1 MDKIAIIG
9 TACLFPGAD
18 TPEAYWENLVANK
31 DSRISADKKHM
42 GRDPKDYFSP
52 QKDTK
57 DKYYCTTG
65 GYIENFQFDA
75 QDYALESKKLNALDN
90 TFLWA
95 LHVSREALKDSG
107 YADKAD
113 ILSRCGVVLGNLSFP
128 TQKSNKLFLPLY
140 HQALSTPLKD
150 LLNDSDFKMGDE
162 VDADLVNASVA
173 GMPASIISQAL
184 SLGDVSLVLDAACA
198 SSLYS
203 MKLACS
209 YLLSHKADMMLA
221 GAVSSADPWFV
232 SMGFST
238 FKAFPENVISRP
250 LDKDSSGL
258 NTGEGAGMFVLKR
271 YEDALRDGD
280 NIHAVISGIG
290 LSNDGKGKFVLS
302 PNQAGQVTCYDRAYK
317 DTELNPSDVD
327 YIECHATG
335 TPLGD
340 ATEIHS
346 MEEYFSNKDI
356 HFGMG
361 TAKSNFGHLLTSAG
375 MAGMLKI
382 ILSMKNDLLPA
393 TVNIQHAMTSDKDN
407 IAGDNILTENKVWSD
422 ISAGHGK
429 KKEKVAAISAFGF
442 GGTNA
447 HLILEQHQE
456 KNKAK
461 ILKRKMTPPIK
472 NQSISIVGMGAF
484 FGENKNLAELEN
496 TIYQSKSCQTELPK
510 NRWQGIEKDT
520 SILEK
525 FGLSEQQ
532 EKPQGNFI
540 DQFDFDH
547 LYFKIPPE
555 EQAPLLPQQLLMMK
569 VLDEALQDANLPKGG
584 NIGVIVAMEMDLGI
598 HQFRG
603 RIDAAWQL
611 QESLRNSQITLNDEQ
626 QDQLTELLK
635 DSLHNAVEIN
645 QFTSFIGNII
655 PCRICSLWDFS
666 GPAFTIS
673 AQENSVF
680 KALEVAKLFLESG
693 DVDAMVVGSVDLS
706 GSVENIY
713 IQNQRNTRDISNNSS
728 LSFEQNSQG
737 WSIGEGAG
745 AVVLKRSDQLEKDER
760 IYANIEGFSGVRN
773 ISINSLQQAT
783 DNALKEA
790 DIKQDQIDYIELN
803 SSGIPNQDEAEIAS
817 LVAHYK
823 KRTPDNSCALGSIK
837 SNVGHNFA
845 ASGIAALIK
854 TSLCLYNRFIPGIP
868 NWEQPKD
875 LEQWQD
881 QQFYFP
887 QESRPWLINQGK
899 SKKAIIKRYAA
910 INGLGQDNS
919 AYHMILSDSGSRI
932 PTNTIKNQQPENH
945 YFDQLAENQALFLFP
960 IAAHSENELQ
970 TLLSQLQNSVNN
982 SVSLAE
988 LSVDKLTEFQK
999 INKPKYSLSI
1009 LARSSEELQR
1019 ETRSA
1024 INAVAES
1031 IASGEEW
1038 STPLGSYFT
1047 PTPQGDKGKI
1057 AFVYPGGFNS
1067 YIGMA
1072 RTVFHMFPELID
1084 QVAHSTSCLKKM
1096 MRTHYV
1102 YPETVSNP
1110 DKKAFK
1116 ELEATMGDDAVA
1128 MFESGIMTSIV
1139 YTKLIQDIL
1148 GVKHEAAFGHSMG
1161 ELSMLFSSGA
1171 WDNTDYMSETLH
1183 STATFHNRLV
1193 GEMDVVRKA
1202 WDLPAYKEGDKPIWG
1217 TYTLR
1222 TSPEKAEPVIAE
1234 EERVFLII
1242 VNAPNEIV
1250 IAGDDEACKR
1260 VVKKLKW
1267 RLFPVPIKDV
1277 VHNEL
1282 VLAEFD
1288 ALETLHTMP
1297 TTAIKGVDFY
1307 TAAYYKKTQMK
1318 AEVIGHNIATFYTH
1332 MVDFPKLVN
1341 QVYDDGSRIFIELG
1355 PQSSCSKWVGE
1366 SLKGKQH
1373 LSVSINRKG
1382 ADDYTSLLR
1391 LAAKLTSHGVAM
1403 HLDKLFPHSVKDA
1416 EQLVKAKPA
1425 LIKSVVLGKKPFADV
1440 ILTDEN
1446 RRRFAPQKNISKPVI
1461 VEKPVIA
1468 QIAKPEIKKTAE
1480 PVRAPIKSVAKAII
1494 KESKEPVSA
1503 VSKNSSVTTSHS
1515 TYNFKAKSMESTFMP
1530 TYQSEMLQKMFQHNI
1545 NISEMHADFMQSRS
1559 QGLQTLSNLVF
1570 DSINNPNSHQFV
1582 NSAAVIQAPVAT
1594 DNQVQKQLFP
1604 TEYSTPKQI
1613 IYTEQDLREVAYG
1626 KIGKVFGP
1634 DYDII
1639 DTYSRRVMLPMDPYL
1654 LVTRVTEMNAEKGEY
1669 KPSTMTT
1676 EYDIP
1681 HNAWYSTD
1689 GQIPTCI
1696 CIESG
1701 QCDLLL
1707 ISYMGID
1714 FENKGQYV
1722 YRLLDCTLTFLD
1734 DQPKEGQ
1741 TLRYEISINSFAQ
1754 HKNNLLFFFS
1764 YECFVGDKMILK
1776 MDNGCAGFFSDEELA
1791 VGKGVIHTKEEESI
1805 RAKVVKS
1812 SFTPILQCQKTTF
1825 DRTDIQSLMDGDL
1838 AACYANPAYDK
1849 QGKNPSLHFPLEKI
1863 MMLDRITKVDR
1874 TGGLWG
1880 LGLIEAEKDLFPD
1893 EWYFTSHFRDDPV
1906 LAGSLMSEG
1915 CVQLLQF
1922 FMLYLG
1928 LHTKTID
1935 ARFQTIRN
1943 IPQPIRCR
1951 GQALPK
1957 DRLMTYRLEVT
1968 EVGLSSNGTGKPY
1981 ARGNVDIIIDGK
1993 IVVDFRDVCLELSE
2007 KSEQEKQ
2014 LLKFGSTA
2022 IAPAVE
2028 TAIPAAAQ
2036 SITETTSSMPPIHKP
2051 QIKPALFTEEQI
2063 VHFATGDIEACF
2075 GPEFALYKQPPA
2087 KAGDPPR
2094 RPPRTPN
2101 SYLQVMHRVL
2111 DVTGERHDFENTTK
2125 CTAEYDVS
2133 EDVWFCTENSYPSF
2147 SPYSMLMEIALQ
2159 PNGFLTSHIG
2169 STLIY
2174 PDINLYFRNLDGT
2187 GRLIKE
2193 IDLRG
2198 KTIVNKTTMYS
2209 TSAVMNNIIQKF
2221 TFELICDGETFYEG
2235 DAVFGFFSADSLSN
2249 QVGMDKGKKLLPWYK
2264 EENIPEQEL
2273 VVYDLNSE
2281 QAKKELFAA
2290 KPGKPFYHLAGGML
2304 SFLDESIV
2312 VPNGGKFGKGYVHS
2326 MNVIDAG
2333 DWFYPCHF
2341 YKDPVMPGSLG
2352 VEAMIQSIQV
2362 FALQQDLGKD
2372 FTNPRFGLVEDEAKW
2387 TYRGQIIP
2395 DNKVMTLEVHIKE
2408 IRKTPNRIDIV
2419 IDGNL
2424 WKDGLRIYSVE
2435 SIGLSIQE
2443 AQ

>member
-9 TACLFPGAD
+9 TACLFPGAE
-18 TPEAYWENLVANK
+18 TPEAYWENLLANK
-31 DSRISADKKHM
+31 DSRISADVEHM
-42 GRDPKDYFSP
+42 GRDAKDYFSP
-52 QKDTK
+52 HKDTK

-65 GYIENFQFDA
+65 GYIQNFHFDS
-75 QDYALESKKLNALDN
+75 QGYALDKEKLQGLDN

-95 LHVSREALKDSG
+95 LHVCREALKDSG
-107 YADKAD
+107 YSYDSKSD
-113 ILSRCGVVLGNLSFP
+113 HLSRCGVILGNLSFP

-140 HQALSTPLKD
+140 HQAMSTPLKD
-150 LLNDSDFKMGDE
+150 LFNEPDFKMGDE
-162 VDADLVNASVA
+162 VSGDFDNGTVA
-173 GMPASIISQAL
+173 GLPASIISQAL
-184 SLGDVSLVLDAACA
+184 SLGKVSLVLDAACA

-209 YLLSHKADMMLA
+209 YLSSHKADMMLA
-221 GAVSSADPWFV
+221 GAVSAADPWFV

-238 FKAFPENVISRP
+238 FKAFPEDVISRP
-250 LDKDSSGL
+250 LDKSSSGL

-271 YEDALRDGD
+271 YQDAVRDGD

-317 DTELNPSDVD
+317 DTNIKPDDVD

-340 ATEIHS
+340 ETEIHS
-346 MEEYFSNKDI
+346 MESFFADKDI
-356 HFGMG
+356 HFSMG

-382 ILSMKNDLLPA
+382 ILAMKNDLLPA
-393 TVNIQHAMTSDKDN
+393 TINVQQAISSDNSK
-407 IAGDNILTENKVWSD
+407 IAGENIVTQNKPWTD
-422 ISAGHGK
+422 SAAKKVK
-429 KKEKVAAISAFGF
+429 KKIAAISAFGF

-447 HLILEQHQE
+447 HLILEEHKQ
-456 KNKAK
+456 KSKAA
-461 ILKRKMTPPIK
+461 ILKKKPKPVK
-472 NQSISIVGMGAF
+472 NHSISIVGMGVY
-484 FGENKNLAELEN
+484 FGQNKNLSEFEN
-496 TIYQSKSCQTELPK
+496 TLYQSKQLKSTLPA
-510 NRWQGIEKDT
+510 NRWQGIEKDAA
-520 SILEK
+520 ILEK
-525 FGLSEQQ
+525 FGLPSFAEN
-532 EKPQGNFI
+532 PQGNFI
-540 DQFDFDH
+540 DQFNFDH

-569 VLDEALQDANLPKGG
+569 VLDEALQDSSLVNEKGKGG
-584 NIGVIVAMEMDLGI
+584 NIGVIVAMEMDAGI

-603 RIDAAWQL
+603 RIDASWQL
-611 QESLRNSQITLNDEQ
+611 QESLRNSNISLNEEQ
-626 QDQLTELLK
+626 QNQLTELLK

-673 AQENSVF
+673 SEENSVY

-693 DVDAMVVGSVDLS
+693 DVDAMVVGAVDLA
-706 GSVENIY
+706 GGIEHIY
-713 IQNQRNTRDISNNSS
+713 LQNQRNVVDTSNNSS
-728 LSFEQNSQG
+728 MSFAADSNG
-737 WSIGEGAG
+737 WTIGEGAG
-745 AVVLKRSDQLEKDER
+745 AVVLKRSDQLQKNER
-760 IYANIEGFSGVRN
+760 VYANIDGFSGGY
-773 ISINSLQQAT
+773 SSGSYAKDLQQAS
-783 DNALKEA
+783 DDALQQAGINRDEV
-790 DIKQDQIDYIELN
+790 DYIELN
-803 SSGIPNQDEAEIAS
+803 SSGIKQQDEAEITCLIAQ
-817 LVAHYK
+817 YK
-823 KRTPDNSCALGSIK
+823 QRSPDNSCALGGVKANI
-837 SNVGHNFA
+837 GHSFA
-845 ASGIAALIK
+845 AAGMASLIK
-854 TSLCLYNRFIPGIP
+854 MALCLYQRFIPGIP
-868 NWEQPKD
+868 NWEKAAD
-875 LEQWQD
+875 SDKWQD
-881 QQFYFP
+881 QQYYFP
-887 QESRPWLINQGK
+887 QESRPWLVNKGK
-899 SKKAIIKRYAA
+899 DKKKIKKRYAA
-910 INGLGQDNS
+910 INSLGQDNS
-919 AYHMILSDSGSRI
+919 VYHLILSDAAQ
-932 PTNTIKNQQPENH
+932 NQIPENN
-945 YFDQLAENQALFLFP
+945 YFEHLSDNQALFLFP
-960 IAAHSENELQ
+960 VAAQSESELQ
-970 TLLSQLQNSVNN
+970 SLLTQLETEAVSANSLQG
-982 SVSLAE
+982 LASSK
-988 LSVDKLTEFQK
+988 LSAFSETKSSEK
-999 INKPKYSLSI
+999 KPLSAKYRLSI
-1009 LARSSEELQR
+1009 LARSVDELHKQIK
-1019 ETRSA
+1019 SA
-1024 INAVAES
+1024 KTGISES
-1031 IASGEEW
+1031 IASGEDW

-1047 PTPQGDKGKI
+1047 PTPQAEKGKV

-1072 RTVFHMFPELID
+1072 RDVFHMFPELID
-1084 QVAHSTSCLKKM
+1084 KVAGSTSSLKRM

-1102 YPETVSNP
+1102 YPETVNAP

-1116 ELEATMGDDAVA
+1116 QLEFEMGEDAVA

-1148 GVKHEAAFGHSMG
+1148 GVKPDAAFGHSMG

-1202 WDLPAYKEGDKPIWG
+1202 WDLPPAKKGDAPIWG

-1222 TSPEKAEPVIAE
+1222 TSPEKAEVVIAE
-1234 EERVFLII
+1234 EDRVFLII

-1288 ALETLHTMP
+1288 ALAKLHTMP
-1297 TTAIKGVDFY
+1297 TTAIKDVDFY
-1307 TAAYYKKTQMK
+1307 TAADYKKTSMK
-1318 AEVIGHNIATFYTH
+1318 AEVIGNNIATFYTH

-1341 QVYDDGSRIFIELG
+1341 QVYDDGARIFIELG
-1355 PQSSCSKWVGE
+1355 PQSSCSKWVSE
-1366 SLKGKQH
+1366 SLKGKEH
-1373 LSVSINRKG
+1373 LAVSINRKG
-1382 ADDYTSLLR
+1382 VDDYTALLR

-1403 HLDKLFPHSVKDA
+1403 DLTKLFPKPAVQKKS
-1416 EQLVKAKPA
+1416 KPA
-1425 LIKSVVLGKKPFADV
+1425 LVKPVVLGKQPFADV

-1446 RRRFAPQKNISKPVI
+1446 RTKFAPQQTTPIVKIVKPVI
-1461 VEKPVIA
+1461 TIA
-1468 QIAKPEIKKTAE
+1468 QTPITPIVKAKITPL
-1480 PVRAPIKSVAKAII
+1480 VL
-1494 KESKEPVSA
+1494 
-1503 VSKNSSVTTSHS
+1503 SHS
-1515 TYNFKAKSMESTFMP
+1515 LKQTHTNTTNTNEMKANFMP
-1530 TYQSEMLQKMFQHNI
+1530 VYQSEMLQKMFQHNI

-1559 QGLQTLSNLVF
+1559 QGLQTLSKLIM
-1570 DSINNPNSHQFV
+1570 DSISKPDGHQFAVSDTSVSSTSAVTV
-1582 NSAAVIQAPVAT
+1582 NTPVT
-1594 DNQVQKQLFP
+1594 QQLFP
-1604 TEYSTPKQI
+1604 TEYRTPDNI
-1613 IYTEQDLREVAYG
+1613 IFTEQDLNEFAYG
-1626 KIGKVFGP
+1626 KIGKVFGS
-1634 DYDII
+1634 DYNII
-1639 DTYSRRVMLPMDPYL
+1639 DTYPKRVMLPMDPYL
-1654 LVTRVTEMNAEKGEY
+1654 LVTRVTEMQATKGEF

-1714 FENKGQYV
+1714 FDNKGKYL

-1741 TLRYEISINSFAQ
+1741 TLRYEISINSFAKHQ
-1754 HKNNLLFFFS
+1754 NNLLFFFS
-1764 YECFVGDKMILK
+1764 YECFIGDKMILK
-1776 MDNGCAGFFSDEELA
+1776 MDNGCAGFFSDEDLA
-1791 VGKGVIHTKEEESI
+1791 VGKGVIRTKEEETT
-1805 RAKVVKS
+1805 RKKVIKS
-1812 SFTPILQCQKTTF
+1812 SFTPILQCNKTSF
-1825 DRTDIQSLMDGDL
+1825 DRKDIQSLMDGDL
-1838 AACYANPAYDK
+1838 AACYANPVYDK
-1849 QGKNPSLHFPLEKI
+1849 QGRNPSLHFPLEKI
-1863 MMLDRITKVDR
+1863 MMLDRITSVDR
-1874 TGGLWG
+1874 SGGLWG

-1928 LHTKTID
+1928 LHTKTED
-1935 ARFQTIRN
+1935 ARFQTMRN

-1968 EVGLSSNGTGKPY
+1968 EIGLSPKPY
-1981 ARGNVDIIIDGK
+1981 AKGNVDILIDGK
-1993 IVVDFRDVCLELSE
+1993 IVVDFRNVCLELSE

-2014 LLKFGSTA
+2014 LLKFGSTPVA
-2022 IAPAVE
+2022 APIAESNIMNPG
-2028 TAIPAAAQ
+2028 Q
-2036 SITETTSSMPPIHKP
+2036 HPPILKP
-2051 QIKPALFTEEQI
+2051 QVKPALFTEEQI

-2111 DVTGERHDFENTTK
+2111 DVTGNQHDFDNTTK
-2125 CTAEYDVS
+2125 CTAEYDVA

-2249 QVGMDKGKKLLPWYK
+2249 QVGMDKGKKLLPWYI
-2264 EENIPEQEL
+2264 EESIPDNQL
-2273 VVYDLNSE
+2273 VTYDLNSKS
-2281 QAKKELFAA
+2281 AKTELFEA
-2290 KPGKPFYHLAGGML
+2290 KNNKPYYHLAGGML

-2372 FTNPRFGLVEDEAKW
+2372 FKNPRFGLVEDEAKW

-2395 DNKVMTLEVHIKE
+2395 DNDVMTLEVHIKE
-2408 IRKTPNRIDIV
+2408 IRKTANRVDIL